1 MVGLTRGNTGV
12 RKAGKVLSQPSQK
25 KRAEATDPRESL
37 KKQNG
42 PRVSMEER
50 TRIAPTFL
58 AEPMTE
64 MRTRMLV
71 LDMVNLG

>member
-1 MVGLTRGNTGV
+1 M
-12 RKAGKVLSQPSQK
+12 LSRPSQK

-42 PRVSMEER
+42 PRVSMQEMR
-50 TRIAPTFL
+50 TAPTFL

-64 MRTRMLV
+64 MGTRMLV
-71 LDMVNLG
+71 LDMVNLV